1 MQRSGDG
8 AGSGILVRVSTAAQT
23 RSLPVPDG
31 LEGERLDA
39 ALARMFGFSRTK
51 AAELAAD
58 GKVTLDGATAGKS
71 DRVMAG
77 SWLEVEI
84 PAPAAP
90 LQVVAEH
97 IEGMQIVHDDADIVL
112 VNKPVGVAAHPSPG
126 WTGPTVIGGLAGAG
140 YRISTSG
147 AAERQGIVHRLDVG
161 TSGLMVVAKSERA
174 YTDLK
179 RQFHDRIVEK
189 KYNTLV
195 QGHPDPMSGTVDAP
209 IGRHPSSDWKW
220 AVTKD
225 GKHSITHYDL
235 IEAYRAASLLDIK
248 LETGRTHQIRVH
260 MSALRHPCVG
270 DLTYGADPTLAK
282 RLGLTRQWLHAV
294 SLGFEHPGDGE
305 WVQFDSEYPEDLRRA
320 LDIISSES

>member
-1 MQRSGDG
+1 M
-8 AGSGILVRVSTAAQT
+8 STAAQT

-51 AAELAAD
+51 AAELAAE
-58 GKVTLDGATAGKS
+58 GKVTLDGAVAGKS
-71 DRVMAG
+71 DRVTAG
-77 SWLEVEI
+77 AWLEVEI

-90 LQVVAEH
+90 VQIVAEPVD
-97 IEGMQIVHDDADIVL
+97 GMRIIHDDDHVVVID
-112 VNKPVGVAAHPSPG
+112 KPVGVAAHPSPG
-126 WTGPTVIGGLAGAG
+126 WTGPTVIGGLAAAG

-147 AAERQGIVHRLDVG
+147 AAERQGVVHRLDVG
-161 TSGLMVVAKSERA
+161 TSGIMVVAKSERA

-179 RQFHDRIVEK
+179 RQFHDRITAK
-189 KYNTLV
+189 RYNALV
-195 QGHPDPMSGTVDAP
+195 QGHPDPLSGTVDAP

-220 AVTKD
+220 AVTRD
-225 GKHSITHYDL
+225 GKPSITHYDL

-294 SLGFEHPGDGE
+294 SLGFEHPEDGQ
-305 WVQFDSEYPEDLRRA
+305 WVEFTSEYPADLQQA
-320 LDIISSES
+320 LDVIAAES